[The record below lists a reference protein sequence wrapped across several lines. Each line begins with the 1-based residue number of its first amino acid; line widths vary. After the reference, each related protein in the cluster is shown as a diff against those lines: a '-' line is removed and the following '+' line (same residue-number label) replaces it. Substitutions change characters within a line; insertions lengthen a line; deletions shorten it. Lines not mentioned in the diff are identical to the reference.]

1 MAYHLV
7 AGIGPWPIISYLGS
21 VHGLSSHRDDE
32 DVVNAMKMSI
42 SHVKIPDGQTAS
54 VAAR

>member
-7 AGIGPWPIISYLGS
+7 
-21 VHGLSSHRDDE
+21 GLSSHRDDE

-42 SHVKIPDGQTAS
+42 SHVKIPDGQAHQ
-54 VAAR
+54 